1 VDLVLALG
9 VGLMLGRLQPSMAAR
24 LATPLVPFSISALL
38 LRPGLRW
45 QLLEAALIALPV
57 IGLGL
62 LFLRGL
68 AHWNPS
74 LRLSAAAPFSWG
86 EWSGTPP
93 TIGILAALALLPPE
107 AVAYSVSYDVSLGV
121 TLRCWALGP
130 TRHWSPSE
138 SW

>member
-1 VDLVLALG
+1 
-9 VGLMLGRLQPSMAAR
+9 MLGRLQPSMAAR

-68 AHWNPS
+68 ASS
-74 LRLSAAAPFSWG
+74 LESLSPPLRGGALQLGGVVGNTAYYRHSRSPGTAA
-86 EWSGTPP
+86 T
-93 TIGILAALALLPPE
+93 
-107 AVAYSVSYDVSLGV
+107 
-121 TLRCWALGP
+121 
-130 TRHWSPSE
+130 
-138 SW
+138 